1 MNAEFFAREDITAES
16 CPDMRLREVSR
27 LLLDSGIENGNNEA
41 RQLFLEFGGISK
53 SDVLFGIAV
62 SRAPELYYAIKRRL
76 SREPFAYI
84 MGEVGFYRETYIA
97 TPAVLVPRQDTE
109 HLVDYGVR
117 NIPEGGRFLD
127 ICTGSGCVAISIL
140 NNTKNTT
147 ARAIDISPEAI
158 EVAKKN
164 RENILE
170 NEGRLTLT
178 VADALTFEPEEKFDA
193 ILSNPPY
200 ISEEV
205 YLGLEAEIFFEPRIA
220 FVGGGR
226 DGGDFYRALTAK
238 YKHHL
243 KDGGFIAYE
252 IGYDQA
258 DMILSI
264 AEGEGFSAEI
274 IKDYSG
280 NDRVAVLKKKQT
292 KRRRDVTKDASFAY
306 YIPDKTFGGMV

>member
-1 MNAEFFAREDITAES
+1 MNADFFAHEDITAEK
-16 CPDMRLREVSR
+16 CPEMRLREVSR
-27 LLLDSGIENGNNEA
+27 LLIDSGIENAVYEV
-41 RQLFLEFGGISK
+41 RQLFLKFGGLSK
-53 SDVLFGIAV
+53 SDVLFGDAV
-62 SRAPELYYAIKRRL
+62 SRSPELYYAIKRRL
-76 SREPFAYI
+76 KREPFSYI
-84 MGEVGFYRETYIA
+84 VGDVGFYREVYIT

-109 HLVDYGVR
+109 HLVDYGVK

-147 ARAIDISPEAI
+147 AQALDISPEAI
-158 EVAKKN
+158 EVAKRN
-164 RENILE
+164 RENILGG
-170 NEGRLTLT
+170 EGRLTLT
-178 VADALTFEPEEKFDA
+178 VADALTFDPEEKFDA

-205 YLGLEAEIFFEPRIA
+205 YLGLEAEIFYEPRIA

-238 YKHHL
+238 YKNYL

-258 DMILSI
+258 DMILKI
-264 AEGEGFSAEI
+264 AECEGFDAEI

-280 NDRVAVLKKKQT
+280 NDRVAVLKKK
-292 KRRRDVTKDASFAY
+292 
-306 YIPDKTFGGMV
+306 